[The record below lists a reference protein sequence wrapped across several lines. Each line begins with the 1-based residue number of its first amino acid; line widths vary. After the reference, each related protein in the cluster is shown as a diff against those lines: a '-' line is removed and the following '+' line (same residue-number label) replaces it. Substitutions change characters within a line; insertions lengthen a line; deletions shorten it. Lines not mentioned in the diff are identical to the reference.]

1 MYSKIKDIKTQI
13 SYKFIRF
20 IEWYHDES
28 ALDNTGHIEHGPH
41 VLAES
46 PNGDKIKIPLNDVD
60 FLKD

>member
-1 MYSKIKDIKTQI
+1 MYSKIKDIRTQI

-20 IEWYHDES
+20 
-28 ALDNTGHIEHGPH
+28 GHIEHGPH
-41 VLAES
+41 VLGKS

>member
-20 IEWYHDES
+20 IEQYHDAS
-28 ALDNTGHIEHGPH
+28 TLNNPGHIEHGPH
-41 VLAES
+41 VLGKS

-60 FLKD
+60 FRKD